1 MTMEHKEKATK
12 TKFKIDGAAEPGK
25 GVSIGQWLS
34 RRVPLWAA
42 LAAVV
47 AALAVCALFG
57 ALSGGP
63 AEDCAPA
70 AATPGKD
77 SKLLKDDKLR
87 AAMQDSLRKDSI
99 ARREFSSPDL
109 AFFDLHGDVKSVKLD
124 YEISYLFYGAP
135 KLLEFNE
142 LGQWKCPA
150 KTGRGQTVVYT
161 RTAAG
166 NLVRGEEVRAS
177 LELYKNRVIY
187 KDREFILARP
197 IVLKG
202 VGNGEAEQAVMGFL
216 KEVNAAASAKGIL
229 PDPIRGSIGV
239 MDGAQFYEVVNAIN
253 GVHGTVVLSAY
264 ARGDTD
270 ALGPLRLIIKEEQL
284 PDQP

>member
-166 NLVRGEEVRAS
+166 NLVRIGSPDEDFYSTNGCVAAQAFSYTYKWQNGRLAEMSPNTTFTYDDRGHLTREVA
-177 LELYKNRVIY
+177 
-187 KDREFILARP
+187 LARDSDEKS
-197 IVLKG
+197 VTEYTDY
-202 VGNGEAEQAVMGFL
+202 VCDAMGNWV
-216 KEVNAAASAKGIL
+216 KRRWKSTYT
-229 PDPIRGSIGV
+229 PDSYSDPETES
-239 MDGAQFYEVVNAIN
+239 
-253 GVHGTVVLSAY
+253 GTET
-264 ARGDTD
+264 R
-270 ALGPLRLIIKEEQL
+270 IITYYRSR
-284 PDQP
+284 P